1 MSAADVLA
9 AATPRLNTKGWAL
22 GKPAI
27 LAASEVIF
35 VLALHRYDVQREGI
49 LWSCSSAAQ
58 MQFKLRVLVLG
69 GLLEVRQSE
78 TGSCSA
84 ITQIYGRL

>member
-1 MSAADVLA
+1 LA
-9 AATPRLNTKGWAL
+9 AATPRLKTKGWAL

-49 LWSCSSAAQ
+49 LWSRCQRLQ
-58 MQFKLRVLVLG
+58 MQCKLRVLVLG

-78 TGSCSA
+78 SGSSGA
-84 ITQIYGRL
+84 TTLILKQL